1 MDSAYS
7 VIHVIRQMI
16 TYLGAGICVTP
27 CAPLFRGV
35 RFPSLIVEYPEKTV
49 TNVY

>member
-16 TYLGAGICVTP
+16 TYLGIGIGVP
-27 CAPLFRGV
+27 PRAPLC

>member
-16 TYLGAGICVTP
+16 TYLGTGICVTP
-27 CAPLFRGV
+27 CAPLC
-35 RFPSLIVEYPEKTV
+35 RFPPLIVEYPEKTV
-49 TNVY
+49 TDVY